1 MTSTSNVIN
10 DIIIM
15 GMYVAN
21 NTVSKQI
28 KQVTMDRLEIDQQ
41 LQLEILMFTFRQ
53 WIDLAAEKSKDLE
66 DLNDKI
72 NKLNL
77 ERINVDLFTQQRI
90 NIFQEH
96 TWNINKNWLIN
107 FQI

>member
-1 MTSTSNVIN
+1 
-10 DIIIM
+10 
-15 GMYVAN
+15 
-21 NTVSKQI
+21 
-28 KQVTMDRLEIDQQ
+28 
-41 LQLEILMFTFRQ
+41 MFTFRQ

-90 NIFQEH
+90 NIF
-96 TWNINKNWLIN
+96 
-107 FQI
+107 